1 MTFWVKS
8 LNFFLASEI
17 AVALNEAVL
26 PSNSTKILIEPS
38 AFTVNLVP
46 SIEAVDWVLL
56 SILKLML
63 YAVSPTIPLM

>member
-1 MTFWVKS
+1 MTFCVAS
-8 LNFFLASEI
+8 LNFFFTSEI

-26 PSNSTKILIEPS
+26 PSNSTKTLIDPS
-38 AFTVNLVP
+38 ALTVNLVP